1 MSVDCGPHAC
11 QRKSRRWAWQHRRG
25 GGEAVGVA
33 ATEEAVNEA
42 VVVTGGVGEAG
53 ARAGRSVEEGR
64 SDSRLRLFITHGG
77 LLSTLESMYHGV
89 SVLGMPVFADQH
101 TNMMEVEQNGWGKV
115 LHWSE
120 LTPETLRQ
128 KISEVINDKSLREE
142 AQRRSVVMRD
152 QAQRPEDVA
161 VFWVEYVLRHHGAP
175 HLVSPVRSMPWY
187 QLYNVDIWVTLL
199 VVDLLIIYALYK
211 VLRALCRCIFS
222 NKTKQ
227 KSE

>member
-1 MSVDCGPHAC
+1 MPEEHRKILVECLGHCSSECCGSGKRTPWRICRLTCAFG
-11 QRKSRRWAWQHRRG
+11 KWPPNSRTFW
-25 GGEAVGVA
+25 
-33 ATEEAVNEA
+33 
-42 VVVTGGVGEAG
+42 VT
-53 ARAGRSVEEGR
+53 
-64 SDSRLRLFITHGG
+64 RLRLFITHGG